1 MNFRLIFNPVIVMRV
16 INAPFPISCIVTS
29 LNNSKVL
36 DRLQR
41 NFVHIINTL
50 AVVHLRLIF
59 NPISFMRAM
68 PLFQFPVFFLSGQLS
83 NAEWISMKLG
93 KQVMI
98 SLLGNGAL
106 ALDFSIW
113 PFWWSYVPFQNSRIV
128 TSLNNSK
135 VLDGFQCNLVNK
147 SVCWAIVHVSIPSF
161 SLELCTFFK
170 FSVLCYGY
178 LMHGYLMACM
188 GI

>member
-1 MNFRLIFNPVIVMRV
+1 MRLIPLCIATSLKTNENFVHM
-16 INAPFPISCIVTS
+16 INTLGSCALSLDFPSRNFYESYAPFPISCIVTS

-113 PFWWSYVPFQNSRIV
+113 PF
-128 TSLNNSK
+128 
-135 VLDGFQCNLVNK
+135 
-147 SVCWAIVHVSIPSF
+147 
-161 SLELCTFFK
+161 
-170 FSVLCYGY
+170 
-178 LMHGYLMACM
+178 
-188 GI
+188 